1 MRHHEREKN
10 VLVEELTS
18 QNARLTTQIEAA
30 NQLELQLNHKL
41 QELRNQYTLQNNTL
55 QNHVNGLDTLKD
67 ELNMITKTKNEIE
80 RRLQTT
86 IIEKET
92 IFASLEEALDRIHT
106 LERHVRE
113 LETKLQNTT
122 NHLDR
127 VQQENSTL
135 NERLVSFFY

>member
-1 MRHHEREKN
+1 M
-10 VLVEELTS
+10 
-18 QNARLTTQIEAA
+18 
-30 NQLELQLNHKL
+30 
-41 QELRNQYTLQNNTL
+41 
-55 QNHVNGLDTLKD
+55 NGLDTLKD

-80 RRLQTT
+80 KRLQTT
-86 IIEKET
+86 VIERET

-135 NERLVSFFY
+135 NERLVSVHRCFCQFHTQSNSINRIYGFLSFRIQCKPRPLIRLS